1 MLFKPTMPL
10 APYPRTT
17 IKRWTIGMA
26 RERSARQLGTLLIAL
41 CRTSSVFLFAH
52 HHSTRHTRPTTFSF
66 LSTGSLHLFL
76 HAYSACQGSI
86 DLFKMAGHQESDR
99 ARLFSQKMNH
109 CNDYSMAEFLFPID
123 NSEAPRITQAIA
135 DEVRLSNKLK
145 DRVKTVFLHL
155 MKGYGFYRPRVIPT
169 VSKLPS
175 ISWSFLSILRC
186 LQYVSAVSAPK
197 ASTSARY
204 FDGKKEC

>member
-1 MLFKPTMPL
+1 
-10 APYPRTT
+10 
-17 IKRWTIGMA
+17 
-26 RERSARQLGTLLIAL
+26 
-41 CRTSSVFLFAH
+41 
-52 HHSTRHTRPTTFSF
+52 
-66 LSTGSLHLFL
+66 
-76 HAYSACQGSI
+76 
-86 DLFKMAGHQESDR
+86 
-99 ARLFSQKMNH
+99 
-109 CNDYSMAEFLFPID
+109 MAEFLFPID

-169 VSKLPS
+169 VSK
-175 ISWSFLSILRC
+175 FLSILRC